1 MDQNHTEANKET
13 KRNNIQTNMSKL
25 DELKEYLK
33 TPTERATSRLFTI
46 MLVNNSKKSP
56 RACAFSLDKFVN
68 SSAENMQVYI
78 DAMYNSAPSSIDEIA
93 ATTTLHTRVV
103 PALFRAIEHGGVG
116 TKVQEEPI
124 NKGTAERG
132 SEKVS
137 EKEVEEEVEEA
148 ALAVPDIAVKVGDG
162 IPGANG
168 VVYYGAKRLQQDADP
183 EVAHRLICALLRPPS
198 TWLVDRRTKSS
209 QNKQQSSVSLN
220 AMSLCSLFHT
230 PINTLN
236 TNLTNTQLLPTF
248 FLFFFLSFFFFF
260 SSFFLYFF
268 SPLPLN
274 SSLFKLT
281 ISCGVCS

>member
-1 MDQNHTEANKET
+1 
-13 KRNNIQTNMSKL
+13 MSKL

-78 DAMYNSAPSSIDEIA
+78 DAMYNSAPSSVDEIA

-116 TKVQEEPI
+116 TKVQEESII
-124 NKGTAERG
+124 NMGTAERE
-132 SEKVS
+132 SDKES
-137 EKEVEEEVEEA
+137 EKEVVEGVKEA

-162 IPGANG
+162 ISGANG

-209 QNKQQSSVSLN
+209 QDKQQSSVSLN

-248 FLFFFLSFFFFF
+248 FSLFFSPSFLFFFF
-260 SSFFLYFF
+260 SFSFFFVVFLFSSSSQFF
-268 SPLPLN
+268 SLLN
-274 SSLFKLT
+274 EQSAVAS
-281 ISCGVCS
+281 VHECSDVHFFFCVT